1 MNELEHFEKDSLFD
15 RMAGDE
21 ERLVMKK
28 FKKVNV
34 TSGEYFFKEN

>member
-15 RMAGDE
+15 RMSEDE
-21 ERLVMKK
+21 EKLVMEK

-34 TSGEYFFKEN
+34 TSGE